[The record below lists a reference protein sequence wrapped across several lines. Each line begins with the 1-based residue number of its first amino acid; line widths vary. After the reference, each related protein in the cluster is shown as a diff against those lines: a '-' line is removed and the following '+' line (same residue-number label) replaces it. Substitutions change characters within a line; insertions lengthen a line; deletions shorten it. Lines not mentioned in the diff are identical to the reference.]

1 MYMSG
6 ESIPG
11 GETAS
16 TSTKALRYG
25 FIYCLRGAVWLKYS
39 ECGRKVVGSMC
50 WGGWAD
56 SIGHCKQFLFL
67 L

>member
-25 FIYCLRGAVWLKYS
+25 FIYCLRGAVA
-39 ECGRKVVGSMC
+39 EV
-50 WGGWAD
+50 
-56 SIGHCKQFLFL
+56 Q
-67 L
+67 